1 MSAIPQPG
9 SDVRVRRA
17 TVADAAIAGEIFF
30 KAFEG
35 ISRSH
40 NFPPDIPD
48 LETGKYLMT
57 HIFSSPTNYSVV
69 AEINGEVVGSN
80 VIGEDNEIA
89 GIGPIT
95 IRPDVQER
103 DLGRMLMRAV
113 MDHAAER
120 GFPGT
125 RLVQAA
131 FNMRSLSLYTKLG
144 FEVREPLVC
153 IQGTTPKKQ
162 LPGYVVRKANESDA
176 QKCNELCRRVH
187 GHTRVGDIADAL
199 NEGSLRVCE
208 RSGKITGYTTSIG
221 FIGHS
226 VGETNGDIIALIS
239 TAEKI
244 ELAGM
249 LVPMRNTEIFQWCLA
264 NGLRGTQPLTL
275 MSIGLYNEPKGAWL
289 PSILY

>member
-1 MSAIPQPG
+1 MSAIPQPSSG
-9 SDVRVRRA
+9 VRIRRA
-17 TVADAAIAGEIFF
+17 TVADAPIAGEIFF

-35 ISRSH
+35 ISRAH

-48 LETGKYLMT
+48 LETGKFLMG

-69 AEINGEVVGSN
+69 AEIDGEVVGSN

-113 MDHAAER
+113 MDHAAEGR
-120 GFPGT
+120 FPGT

-162 LPGYVVRKANESDA
+162 VPGYFVRKANDGDA
-176 QKCNELCRRVH
+176 ERCNELCRRVH
-187 GHTRVGDIADAL
+187 GHTRAGDVLDAL
-199 NEGSLRVCE
+199 QEGSLRVCE
-208 RSGKITGYTTSIG
+208 REGKLTGYTTSIG

-226 VGETNGDIIALIS
+226 VGETNGDIIALVS

-275 MSIGLYNEPKGAWL
+275 MSVGLYNEPKGAWL